1 MNVEETEKKFI
12 QNFIRKERRER
23 SLWTLNHKKKRTDF
37 IDRFN
42 HNWNEMIA
50 EKDLIELNTKSD
62 FDTYKKIKS
71 ELKLKD
77 SDFCYVISYNEF
89 DGQFIELKRAF
100 DEIQKSGFAG
110 LIISPNGKKYYL
122 KTEEEIGA
130 PAKFIGTK

>member
-12 QNFIRKERRER
+12 QNFIRKEQRER

-37 IDRFN
+37 MDRFN
-42 HNWNEMIA
+42 HNWNQMIA
-50 EKDLIELNTKSD
+50 KKGLIELNTKSD

-100 DEIQKSGFAG
+100 D
-110 LIISPNGKKYYL
+110 
-122 KTEEEIGA
+122 
-130 PAKFIGTK
+130 